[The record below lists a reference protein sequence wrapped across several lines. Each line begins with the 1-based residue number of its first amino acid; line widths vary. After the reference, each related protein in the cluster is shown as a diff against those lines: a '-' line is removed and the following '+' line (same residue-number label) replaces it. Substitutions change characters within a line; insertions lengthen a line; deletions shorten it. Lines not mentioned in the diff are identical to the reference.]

1 MRVTGNTFSTNF
13 LNQVNRLTVRQQQL
27 QNQAAT
33 CQRITAPEDDP
44 AAMQRVLGLKTEQQ
58 NLTQYSNTIAA
69 LQDRAMSS
77 FNAIKGVKTVSDRAG
92 EIATLADGTRS
103 PEELKTYASEVTEL
117 IKQAVQVM
125 NSQHGD
131 QYLFGG
137 TASSQPPFTLT
148 TDADGNVTD
157 VTYQGNTSVVENEI
171 GSGSAISIDAPGENT
186 SGTGARGI
194 ITDSRS
200 GADFFNHLISLRDH
214 LLAGDTAAI
223 ASTDRPALSDDE
235 ENLIYHIS
243 NNGVMQSR
251 LEAANTA
258 GKTRK
263 DSLEQVISREADAD
277 LTETLVSLSQTQTAY
292 QAALQSGA
300 SLMKLSLM
308 NYLG

>member
-33 CQRITAPEDDP
+33 GQRITAPEDDP

>member
-13 LNQVNRLTVRQQQL
+13 LDQVNRLTVRQQQL

-33 CQRITAPEDDP
+33 GQRITAPEDDP

-103 PEELKTYASEVTEL
+103 PEELKTYASEVGEL

-148 TDADGNVTD
+148 TDADGNVTG

-214 LLAGDTAAI
+214 LLAGDTSAI
-223 ASTDRPALSDDE
+223 ASTDRPALSNDE

-243 NNGVMQSR
+243 NNGVAQSR

-258 GKTRK
+258 GKARK
-263 DSLEQVISREADAD
+263 DSLEQAISREADAD